1 MKKIQ
6 YEIDD
11 VLKNVAS
18 MPLIGTILLNDDG
31 DAVGAGRFWC
41 PKCCCLVDAGLS
53 GAVVI
58 SYILP
63 MGASVVKQK
72 PIPPEKR
79 TINET
84 APHDGVAEGLFLKT
98 VALLSGKETLGDVL
112 KETLDKNKNIV

>member
-18 MPLIGTILLNDDG
+18 MPLTGTILLNDDG
-31 DAVGAGRFWC
+31 DAVTAGRFWC
-41 PKCCCLVDAGLS
+41 PKCCCLVDAGPGGLV
-53 GAVVI
+53 AV
-58 SYILP
+58 SYIFP

-79 TINET
+79 IIDET

-98 VALLSGKETLGDVL
+98 VALLTGKETLENVL
-112 KETLDKNKNIV
+112 K